1 MICALCNEPYVKGSS
16 ISFHGFPKN
25 QDSRSL
31 WLQACKL
38 PGTIPKQAKLCSKHF
53 TIEDF
58 QVYNTT
64 GSRLLKST
72 AVPSQNMT
80 RIVKSSKSFQLG
92 KSFIFSSNANVIQSS
107 ASTQSNENIDT
118 SNIIS
123 VTKAPSTSFINFCS
137 RCKVECPPDR
147 LDELARST
155 LVAIWD

>member
-38 PGTIPKQAKLCSKHF
+38 P
-53 TIEDF
+53 DF